1 MNYAFEYNYF
11 SKQNSVLLPNV
22 LSYIKMRIYEVC
34 IKWFDISTLMNVS
47 QKTDTHQDIVT
58 KKKDKSNY
66 LYEYDHEQFVM
77 ELNHLILP
85 LHGTDW

>member
-1 MNYAFEYNYF
+1 
-11 SKQNSVLLPNV
+11 
-22 LSYIKMRIYEVC
+22 
-34 IKWFDISTLMNVS
+34 MNVS